1 MSILANNLKL
11 LRKEANLSLEELSEK
26 TGISANILEG
36 FETDQFI
43 PNDYQL
49 EVLCHVL
56 LMPFEDIKTRDL
68 ETERRNAT
76 SMMKEKGNRNN
87 YNWYFG
93 NKRNFILFL
102 SYIIFFIIAMTVVG
116 IMIYLTCISKTFT
129 TNWQLLKT
137 DMDQIDKITLFFNLM
152 RYIFQNIYIVLTAI
166 GVIDVVFFCL
176 HYFAYHTFTFRI
188 WYIFLFSFFLA
199 MLPFIGLIGSWIMFI
214 YYLVRLIKGK
224 Y

>member
-11 LRKEANLSLEELSEK
+11 LRKEANLTIIELSEK
-26 TGISANILEG
+26 TGISPYILEG
-36 FETDQFI
+36 FENDQFI

-49 EVLCHVL
+49 EVLCQAL
-56 LMPFEDIKTRDL
+56 SMPFEDIKTRNL
-68 ETERRNAT
+68 EEERKNAT
-76 SMMKEKGNRNN
+76 YLMKDRNNRNN

-102 SYIIFFIIAMTVVG
+102 SYIIFFVLAMSVVG
-116 IMIYLTCISKTFT
+116 ILIYLTCISKTFV
-129 TNWQLLKT
+129 TNWQLLKSN
-137 DMDQIDKITLFFNLM
+137 MDKIEKITLFFQLM
-152 RYIFQNIYIVLTAI
+152 RYIFSKIYIVLTII
-166 GVIDVVFFCL
+166 GIVDVVFFSL
-176 HYFAYHTFTFRI
+176 YYFAYHTFVFRI
-188 WYIFLFSFFLA
+188 WYIFLISFFLA